1 MLGLYL
7 PQDILISY
15 PKHILFQIENIIR
28 ELDISTI
35 DFSEFAIGF
44 FQENYLEKN
53 LDLLMVLYEYILQK
67 IPIEL
72 DEIFENDVFI
82 DYETSYDNLFLDDVI
97 VKNSN
102 KKTSYYMKADI
113 LSKITHLI
121 EKVPEK
127 TKLMNWFETE
137 IKRGSKIAN

>member
-15 PKHILFQIENIIR
+15 PKHILFQVENIIR
-28 ELDISTI
+28 ELDISPI
-35 DFSEFAIGF
+35 DFSEFAIIF
-44 FQENYLEKN
+44 FQENYLEKK

-113 LSKITHLI
+113 LSKITRLI